1 MNAILKHFLLAISL
15 LIATAVSLAADP
27 GSPKVVQGVAIYL
40 GVVPAEVIL
49 GHPKGHPEMQMH
61 GGVPHGSNRY
71 HVVVA
76 LFDDATG
83 KRVTGAKVKAMVA
96 QAGMSGE
103 RKTLETM
110 RISGSESYGNW
121 FTLPE
126 QGAYLIQIQID
137 GLKGRGKIEA
147 DLEYMRP

>member
-1 MNAILKHFLLAISL
+1 
-15 LIATAVSLAADP
+15 
-27 GSPKVVQGVAIYL
+27 
-40 GVVPAEVIL
+40 
-49 GHPKGHPEMQMH
+49 MH

-71 HVVVA
+71 HIVIA

-83 KRVTGAKVKAMVA
+83 KRITGAKVKALVA
-96 QAGMSGE
+96 QVGMSGE
-103 RKTLETM
+103 RKPLETM
-110 RISGSESYGNW
+110 RISGAESYGNW

-126 QGAYLIQIQID
+126 QGAYHIQIQID